1 MRSGGRW
8 SAPLEPNP
16 VNVIV
21 RKGKPWDDPTVRA
34 LIRNS
39 IPFIV
44 EKSVAHSAE
53 ILFEA
58 DLPNLHVRWNGWDES
73 IVQFVVEQYPTI

>member
-1 MRSGGRW
+1 MK
-8 SAPLEPNP
+8 
-16 VNVIV
+16 VIV
-21 RKGKPWDDPTVRA
+21 RKGTPWDDPTVRA

-39 IPFIV
+39 IPFVV
-44 EKSVAHSAE
+44 ENSVAHSVE

-58 DLPNLHVRWNGWDES
+58 DLPNLQVRWSGWDES